1 MPKPL
6 HIYINIHIHTHVYTY
21 IYVCIYVSLSVNIV
35 YVHYII
41 AKSIIGEALKKTTTI
56 TGREPRVGAST
67 GDEFI

>member
-1 MPKPL
+1 M
-6 HIYINIHIHTHVYTY
+6 YIHIY